1 MKAELAKAGKPS
13 SFATLNKNGRLPQKL
28 LVAGYDKYSA
38 YDLAWQ
44 SYHVTA
50 AAACRG
56 GSGPVAD
63 AVMVRNT
70 RDKLSCNQICGRSSY
85 GHCDAEVSVAG
96 KSARLHGMASSWAIF
111 TTTLVAMQI
120 TGNRRRP
127 LLTMALCSSSFVV
140 SAVAGGKMNSFCGIF
155 KYS

>member
-56 GSGPVAD
+56 STPTGGSGPVAD
-63 AVMVRNT
+63 AVMV
-70 RDKLSCNQICGRSSY
+70 SCLAIR
-85 GHCDAEVSVAG
+85 SVAG
-96 KSARLHGMASSWAIF
+96 LLMATVTQKFLSPEKAARLHGMASSWAIF
-111 TTTLVAMQI
+111 TTTLVDMPI
-120 TGNRRRP
+120 TGDRRRS
-127 LLTMALCSSSFVV
+127 LLTMALYSSSFVV
-140 SAVAGGKMNSFCGIF
+140 SAVAGGKIKQLLRHF
-155 KYS
+155 

>member
-1 MKAELAKAGKPS
+1 LKAELAKAGKPS

-28 LVAGYDKYSA
+28 LEAGYGKYSA

-50 AAACRG
+50 AAACRGSTPTG

-85 GHCDAEVSVAG
+85 GHCDAEVSIARKSG
-96 KSARLHGMASSWAIF
+96 KATRNGE
-111 TTTLVAMQI
+111 LV
-120 TGNRRRP
+120 GHFYN
-127 LLTMALCSSSFVV
+127 
-140 SAVAGGKMNSFCGIF
+140 
-155 KYS
+155 